1 LWGGF
6 GRPITLEGKMKR
18 LFSRDEATGIT
29 KYWHVKNNGEYV
41 IETVQDST
49 KIIEA
54 NKRSYNEVS
63 GKFGEHAK
71 VASIPLSVY
80 YELKRQGIA
89 DDPKALRKW
98 LNQSENRAFRTRE
111 GTL

>member
-1 LWGGF
+1 
-6 GRPITLEGKMKR
+6 
-18 LFSRDEATGIT
+18 
-29 KYWHVKNNGEYV
+29 
-41 IETVQDST
+41 
-49 KIIEA
+49 
-54 NKRSYNEVS
+54 VS

>member
-1 LWGGF
+1 
-6 GRPITLEGKMKR
+6 
-18 LFSRDEATGIT
+18 
-29 KYWHVKNNGEYV
+29 
-41 IETVQDST
+41 
-49 KIIEA
+49 
-54 NKRSYNEVS
+54 
-63 GKFGEHAK
+63 

-98 LNQSENRAFRTRE
+98 LNQSENQAFRTRE